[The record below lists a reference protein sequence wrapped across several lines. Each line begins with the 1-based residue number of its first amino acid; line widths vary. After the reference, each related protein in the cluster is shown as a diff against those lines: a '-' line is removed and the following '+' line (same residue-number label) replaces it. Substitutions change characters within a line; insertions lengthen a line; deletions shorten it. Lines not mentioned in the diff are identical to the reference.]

1 VNLSLFVN
9 PIYID
14 TIFAEICPGGTYS
27 QYGFNESATGF
38 YTQSLQTFKGC
49 DSIVNLSL
57 IVNPIYND
65 TIFAKICSNETY
77 VLNGFNENTTGFYT
91 QNLQTIK
98 GCDSIV
104 NLSLIV
110 NHIYSDTIFGDICQG
125 ETYNL
130 NGFNENTTG
139 FYTQNLQTINGCDS
153 IINLSLNVNPKP
165 ITPSNLVIILM
176 APYLELRWEGD
187 GTSYDIYR
195 DDVFVANS
203 QQPYYIDYNV
213 INGETYT
220 YYVKSFNGDCESE
233 FSNPISMI
241 YVGLDDIKTD
251 NITTKLYPNPSDGKA
266 KLNVEGLNTEA
277 DVLVYDMVGR
287 IVQRHSLN
295 KGKNHLEIDLSGY
308 AKGVYSVRIVNESVN
323 QTLKLIVR

>member
-1 VNLSLFVN
+1 M
-9 PIYID
+9 P
-14 TIFAEICPGGTYS
+14 
-27 QYGFNESATGF
+27 
-38 YTQSLQTFKGC
+38 
-49 DSIVNLSL
+49 
-57 IVNPIYND
+57 
-65 TIFAKICSNETY
+65 
-77 VLNGFNENTTGFYT
+77 
-91 QNLQTIK
+91 
-98 GCDSIV
+98 
-104 NLSLIV
+104 
-110 NHIYSDTIFGDICQG
+110 
-125 ETYNL
+125 
-130 NGFNENTTG
+130 
-139 FYTQNLQTINGCDS
+139 
-153 IINLSLNVNPKP
+153 
-165 ITPSNLVIILM
+165 
-176 APYLELRWEGD
+176 PYLELRWEGD